1 MAWGMNDKSVEAS
14 RVPGKMLGVELAR
27 FICALAVLVW
37 HYHHFYQ
44 ASGSPAY
51 VRTAQPFY
59 PLLSLFYEHGK
70 YGVLLFWAISGFIF
84 FWKYGAAVA
93 SGAISGSRFFW
104 LRFSRLYPLHF
115 ATLLLV
121 AALQPLHQVL
131 TGHSFI
137 YEGNNLPNFFLQ
149 LAMATHWSPPQPQS
163 FNGPIWSVSA
173 ELFVYALFFLL
184 VRRFGNSAWMIGAA
198 ILGSIVALFAGVE
211 TPAIVCV
218 GYFFIGGLVAKLL
231 AQTKMRH
238 EIHGPRLVAGAMI
251 VALFGGAWW
260 AGLLGNTGALEFVL
274 RLSVGPFIFL
284 AAQDWRMLDRFEAPI
299 QRAGNVTYSTYL
311 CHFPL
316 QLTLAI
322 AAAASGWALPVSS
335 PLFLASYLGA
345 TLLIALLVYERFE
358 RPTQAWIRSM
368 TVSRDPAITRKSRRA
383 VRSAA

>member
-1 MAWGMNDKSVEAS
+1 MSGKFGDRSKAAS
-14 RVPGKMLGVELAR
+14 KMLGIELAR
-27 FICALAVLVW
+27 FVCALAVLLW
-37 HYHHFYQ
+37 HYHHFYE
-44 ASGSPAY
+44 AAGSPDY
-51 VRTAQPFY
+51 VLTAQPLY
-59 PLLSLFYEHGK
+59 PLLALFYEHGR

-93 SGAISGSRFFW
+93 SGAIGGARFFW

-115 ATLLLV
+115 ATLLFT

-184 VRRFGNSAWMIGAA
+184 VRRFGTSAWLIGGA
-198 ILGSIVALFAGVE
+198 IVTSIVALFAGIE

-218 GYFFIGGLVAKLL
+218 GYFFIGGLAAKLL
-231 AQTKMRH
+231 AHSRMRG
-238 EIHGPRLVAGAMI
+238 EIHGPRLVAAAMI

-260 AGLLGNTGALEFVL
+260 AGLLGNSGALEFTL
-274 RLSVGPFIFL
+274 RIAVGPFIFL
-284 AAQDWRMLDRFEAPI
+284 AAQDWRVLERFEAPI
-299 QRAGNVTYSTYL
+299 QRAGNVTYSSYL
-311 CHFPL
+311 CHFPI
-316 QLTLAI
+316 QLTLAV
-322 AAAASGWALPVSS
+322 AAAATGWALPVSS
-335 PLFLASYLGA
+335 PLFLGAYLGA
-345 TLLIALLVYERFE
+345 TLLIALVVYERFE
-358 RPTQAWIRSM
+358 RPTQDWIRSL
-368 TVSRDPAITRKSRRA
+368 VLSQDPSRKA